1 MKQVNIHQAK
11 TDLSKLVERAEAG
24 EEIVIA
30 RAGKPA
36 AKLIPLKKARGRR
49 RLGLLDGKFKI
60 PDDFN
65 APLPEAVTR
74 LFEGRKRRDCCWT
87 RICFFGRRRTA
98 NACRARPGNFWK
110 TRRTKS
116 ITAQRASGRS
126 QSRAPS
132 DARIFASILRPCN
145 QCCLTWTSSSCR

>member
-1 MKQVNIHQAK
+1 MHQAK

-36 AKLIPLKKARGRR
+36 AKLIPLTKTRNRR

-65 APLPEAVTR
+65 APLPESVIQA
-74 LFEGRKRRDCCWT
+74 FEGRKR
-87 RICFFGRRRTA
+87 
-98 NACRARPGNFWK
+98 
-110 TRRTKS
+110 
-116 ITAQRASGRS
+116 
-126 QSRAPS
+126 
-132 DARIFASILRPCN
+132 
-145 QCCLTWTSSSCR
+145 